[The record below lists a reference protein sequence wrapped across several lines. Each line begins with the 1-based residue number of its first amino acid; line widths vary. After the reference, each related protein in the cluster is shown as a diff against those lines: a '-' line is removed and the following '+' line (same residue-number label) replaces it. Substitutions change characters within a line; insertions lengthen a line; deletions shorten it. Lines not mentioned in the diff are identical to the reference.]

1 MGRKSVLEPYKIV
14 DGGDISSNVISPET
28 QVKNLDQITYEVV
41 WSGTSPV
48 GEVTVETQVK
58 DVWQAIALP
67 TISVSGNS
75 GNHLITINS
84 ASHFHKLRLVYTAT
98 SGTGSLDVSII
109 GAVLGA

>member
-1 MGRKSVLEPYKIV
+1 MGRKSVLEPYSIV
-14 DGGDISSNVISPET
+14 SAGDMSASITGPET
-28 QVKNLDQITYEVV
+28 SVKNLDQITYEVV

-48 GEVTVETQVK
+48 GTIEVQTQVK

-67 TISVSGNS
+67 TIGVGGNT

-84 ASHFHKLRLVYTAT
+84 ASHFQKLRLVYNRS
-98 SGTGSLDVSII
+98 SGTGSMTVSII

>member
-1 MGRKSVLEPYKIV
+1 MGRKSVLEPYTMV
-14 DGGDISSNVISPET
+14 TAGDMSGSITSPET
-28 QVKNLDQITYEVV
+28 SVKNLDQITYEIV
-41 WSGTSPV
+41 WTGTSPV
-48 GEVTVETQVK
+48 GEIQVQTQVK

-84 ASHFHKLRLVYTAT
+84 ASHFQKLRVAYIRT
-98 SGTGSLDVSII
+98 SGTGSMTINII

>member
-1 MGRKSVLEPYKIV
+1 MSRKSVLEPYTILAA
-14 DGGDISSNVISPET
+14 GDMSGSVTSPDT
-28 QVKNLDQITYEVV
+28 SVKNLDQITYEIV

-48 GEVTVETQVK
+48 GEIQVQTQVK

-67 TISVSGNS
+67 TISISGNT

-84 ASHFHKLRLVYTAT
+84 ASHFHKLRVAYIRS
-98 SGTGSLDVSII
+98 SGTGSLKISII

>member
-1 MGRKSVLEPYKIV
+1 MGRKSVLEPYTTV
-14 DGGDISSNVISPET
+14 EAGDMSGSVTSPET
-28 QVKNLDQITYEVV
+28 SVKNLDQITYEIV

-48 GEVTVETQVK
+48 GEIQVQTQVK

-67 TISVSGNS
+67 TISISGNT

-84 ASHFHKLRLVYTAT
+84 ASHFHKLRVAYIRT
-98 SGTGSLDVSII
+98 SGTGSLKISII

>member
-1 MGRKSVLEPYKIV
+1 VGRKSVLEPYKIV
-14 DGGDISSNVISPET
+14 DAGDMSANVTSPET

-75 GNHLITINS
+75 GITINS

-98 SGTGSLDVSII
+98 SGIGSLDVSII

>member
-1 MGRKSVLEPYKIV
+1 MSRKSILEPYSIV
-14 DGGDISSNVISPET
+14 SAGDMSADVTSPET
-28 QVKNLDQITYEVV
+28 SVKNLDQITYEIV

-48 GEVTVETQVK
+48 GEIQVQTLVK

-67 TISVSGNS
+67 TISVSGGT

-84 ASHFHKLRLVYTAT
+84 ASHFHKLRVKYIRT
-98 SGTGSLDVSII
+98 SGTGSLTINII

>member
-1 MGRKSVLEPYKIV
+1 MGRKSILEPYAILASGNMSA
-14 DGGDISSNVISPET
+14 DVIGPDTS
-28 QVKNLDQITYEVV
+28 VKNLDQITYEIL
-41 WSGTSPV
+41 WSGVSPV
-48 GEVTVETQVK
+48 GTIEVQTQVK

-84 ASHFHKLRLVYTAT
+84 ASHFHKLRVKYVFA
-98 SGTGSLDVSII
+98 SGTGFLTINII

>member
-1 MGRKSVLEPYKIV
+1 MGRKSILEPYAILPAGSMSADV
-14 DGGDISSNVISPET
+14 VGPET
-28 QVKNLDQITYEVV
+28 SVKNLDQITYEIV

-48 GEVTVETQVK
+48 GSIEVQTQVK

-67 TISVSGNS
+67 TIGVSGNT

-84 ASHFHKLRLVYTAT
+84 ASHFHKLRVKYVCT
-98 SGTGSLDVSII
+98 SGTGALTINII

>member
-1 MGRKSVLEPYKIV
+1 MSRKSVLEPYTILAA
-14 DGGDISSNVISPET
+14 GDMSGSVTSPET
-28 QVKNLDQITYEVV
+28 SVKNLDQITYEIV

-48 GEVTVETQVK
+48 GEIQVQTQVK

-67 TISVSGNS
+67 TISISGNS

-84 ASHFHKLRLVYTAT
+84 ASHFHKLRVAYIRT
-98 SGTGSLDVSII
+98 SGTGDLKISII